1 MALAIRNLTFEI
13 KHINTQ
19 AIFAVGQSWSDVADR
34 WHTICTYIDLAIC
47 RTIVTFQFA
56 EEGCHFYLPGFY
68 GRKLLIGA
76 LRFQRAAY
84 LRRAAYR
91 AANTVG
97 LKFVERQMGAK
108 KFPLR
113 STITGELVAR
123 RRVAELAL
131 IGAKRTPF
139 AKTECLT

>member
-1 MALAIRNLTFEI
+1 LSPLSLP
-13 KHINTQ
+13 KK
-19 AIFAVGQSWSDVADR
+19 AVIS
-34 WHTICTYIDLAIC
+34 T
-47 RTIVTFQFA
+47 
-56 EEGCHFYLPGFY
+56 LPGFY

-97 LKFVERQMGAK
+97 LKFVWRQMAVKISVAIHDNRG
-108 KFPLR
+108 
-113 STITGELVAR
+113 IGGELVAR

-131 IGAKRTPF
+131 IRAKRTPF
-139 AKTECLT
+139 AKTILPPVSGKLVPDRIRIRFAAI